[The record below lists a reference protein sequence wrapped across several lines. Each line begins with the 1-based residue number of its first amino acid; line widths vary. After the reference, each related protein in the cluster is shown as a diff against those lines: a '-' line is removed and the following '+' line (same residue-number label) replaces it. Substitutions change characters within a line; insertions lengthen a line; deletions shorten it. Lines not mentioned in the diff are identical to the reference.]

1 MYKTLYRKWRP
12 KTFEDVIGQDHVT
25 KILKNEVALKR
36 ISHAYL
42 FTGSR
47 GTGKTSCAKILAKAI
62 NCENPID
69 GSPCGECESCQSI
82 ENETC
87 LDVAEI
93 DAASNN
99 GVENIRDMREEIVF
113 TPGKCK
119 YRVYIVDEVHMLSP
133 GAFNAFLKTLEEPPK
148 HVVFILATTEL
159 QKLPLTIVSRCQK
172 FRFYRLSQEAIE
184 KRIKYICSKENI
196 EIEDEA
202 VSAIA
207 LAADGAMRDALSI
220 LDQCRGSC
228 EKIIDEKS
236 VRNMLGI
243 ADFGAV
249 TDLISLLTLPDCP
262 AALEKIDEIYK
273 QSGNMAKL
281 CEEMISNF
289 RDLMISKVSGALLK
303 NEKLAKISEKSS
315 LDDIIYSLDIL
326 KAARKNMSTSADKK
340 LETEMAAVKICLKFS
355 SENPCETKLEKTV
368 KPEIK
373 ASSKIT
379 EENYWQTVLSEMGK
393 DSSLK
398 ALYISLKDSK
408 AHKNGNYILIESEN
422 SMAFE
427 FLKKAELRASLKS
440 IINKVLGRA
449 YSIGPY
455 NKKKTE
461 EKLSPLD
468 DLINSAKTS
477 NINIVI
483 NQEETEK

>member
-1 MYKTLYRKWRP
+1 
-12 KTFEDVIGQDHVT
+12 
-25 KILKNEVALKR
+25 
-36 ISHAYL
+36 
-42 FTGSR
+42 
-47 GTGKTSCAKILAKAI
+47 
-62 NCENPID
+62 
-69 GSPCGECESCQSI
+69 
-82 ENETC
+82 
-87 LDVAEI
+87 
-93 DAASNN
+93 
-99 GVENIRDMREEIVF
+99 MREEIVF
-113 TPGKCK
+113 TPSKCK

-159 QKLPLTIVSRCQK
+159 QKLPLTIISRCQK

-184 KRIKYICSKENI
+184 KRIKYICHEENI
-196 EIEDEA
+196 EIEDKA

-228 EKIIDEKS
+228 EKIIDEKF

-243 ADFGAV
+243 ADLGAV
-249 TDLISLLTLPDCP
+249 SDLISLMISHNCP

-289 RDLMISKVSGALLK
+289 RDLMISKASGASPK
-303 NEKLAKISEKSS
+303 EENLAKIS
-315 LDDIIYSLDIL
+315 LNDVLYSLEVL
-326 KAARKNMSTSADKK
+326 KNARKNMSTSADKK
-340 LETEMAAVKICLKFS
+340 LEMEMAAVKLCLRFS
-355 SENPCETKLEKTV
+355 GEKT
-368 KPEIK
+368 PEIK
-373 ASSKIT
+373 PEKAAKEPEAKPVQVT
-379 EENYWQTVLSEMGK
+379 DENYWQAVLNEMKK

-408 AHKNGNYILIESEN
+408 AHKTGNYILIESEN
-422 SMAFE
+422 TMAFE

-440 IINKVLGRA
+440 IISKVLGKA

-461 EKLSPLD
+461 EKPSALD
-468 DLINSAKTS
+468 NLINSAKTS
-477 NINIVI
+477 NIDVEI

>member
-25 KILKNEVALKR
+25 KILKNEVASKR

-62 NCENPID
+62 NCENPVD
-69 GSPCGECESCQSI
+69 GSPCGKCESCQSI

-113 TPGKCK
+113 TPSKCK

-159 QKLPLTIVSRCQK
+159 QKLPLTIISRCQK

-184 KRIKYICSKENI
+184 KRIKYICHEENI
-196 EIEDEA
+196 EIEDKA

-228 EKIIDEKS
+228 EKIIDEKF

-243 ADFGAV
+243 ADLGAV
-249 TDLISLLTLPDCP
+249 SDLISLMISHDCP

-289 RDLMISKVSGALLK
+289 RDLMISKASGASPK
-303 NEKLAKISEKSS
+303 EENLAKIS
-315 LDDIIYSLDIL
+315 LNDVLYSLEVL
-326 KAARKNMSTSADKK
+326 KNARKNMSTSADKK
-340 LETEMAAVKICLKFS
+340 LEMEMAAVKLCLRFS
-355 SENPCETKLEKTV
+355 GEKT
-368 KPEIK
+368 PEIK
-373 ASSKIT
+373 PEKAAKEPEAKPVQVT
-379 EENYWQTVLSEMGK
+379 DENYWQAVLNEMKK

-398 ALYISLKDSK
+398 ALYISLKGSK
-408 AHKNGNYILIESEN
+408 AHKSGNYILIESEN
-422 SMAFE
+422 TMAFE

-440 IINKVLGRA
+440 IISKVLGKA

-461 EKLSPLD
+461 EKPSALD
-468 DLINSAKTS
+468 NLINSAKTS
-477 NINIVI
+477 NIDVEI

>member
-25 KILKNEVALKR
+25 KILKNEVASKR

-62 NCENPID
+62 NCENPVD
-69 GSPCGECESCQSI
+69 GSPCGKCESCQSI

-113 TPGKCK
+113 TPSKCK

-159 QKLPLTIVSRCQK
+159 QKLPLTIISRCQK

-184 KRIKYICSKENI
+184 KRIKYICHEENI
-196 EIEDEA
+196 EIEDKA

-228 EKIIDEKS
+228 EKIIDEKF

-243 ADFGAV
+243 ADLGAV
-249 TDLISLLTLPDCP
+249 SDLISLMISHNCP

-289 RDLMISKVSGALLK
+289 RDLMISKASGASPK
-303 NEKLAKISEKSS
+303 EENLAKIS
-315 LDDIIYSLDIL
+315 LNDVLYSLEVL
-326 KAARKNMSTSADKK
+326 KNARKNMSTSADKK
-340 LETEMAAVKICLKFS
+340 LEMEMAAVKLCLRFS
-355 SENPCETKLEKTV
+355 GEKT
-368 KPEIK
+368 PEIK
-373 ASSKIT
+373 PEKAAKESEAKPVQVT
-379 EENYWQTVLSEMGK
+379 DENYWQAVLNEMKK

-408 AHKNGNYILIESEN
+408 AHKSGNYILIESEN
-422 SMAFE
+422 TMAFE

-440 IINKVLGRA
+440 IISKVLGKA

-461 EKLSPLD
+461 EKPSALD
-468 DLINSAKTS
+468 NLINSAKTS
-477 NINIVI
+477 NIDVEI

>member
-1 MYKTLYRKWRP
+1 M
-12 KTFEDVIGQDHVT
+12 T
-25 KILKNEVALKR
+25 KILKNEVASKR

-62 NCENPID
+62 NCENPVD
-69 GSPCGECESCQSI
+69 GSPCGKCESCQSI

-113 TPGKCK
+113 TPSKCK

-159 QKLPLTIVSRCQK
+159 QKLPLTIISRCQK

-184 KRIKYICSKENI
+184 KRIKYICHEENI
-196 EIEDEA
+196 EIEDKA

-228 EKIIDEKS
+228 EKIIDEKF

-243 ADFGAV
+243 ADSGAV
-249 TDLISLLTLPDCP
+249 SGLISLMISHDCP
-262 AALEKIDEIYK
+262 TALEKIDEIYK

-289 RDLMISKVSGALLK
+289 RDLMISKVSGASPKEENL
-303 NEKLAKISEKSS
+303 EKIS
-315 LDDIIYSLDIL
+315 LDDVIYSLEIL
-326 KAARKNMSTSADKK
+326 KNARKNMSTSADKK
-340 LETEMAAVKICLKFS
+340 LEMEMAAVKLCLRFS
-355 SENPCETKLEKTV
+355 GEKA
-368 KPEIK
+368 PEIK
-373 ASSKIT
+373 PEKSKETEIKPQQIT
-379 EENYWQTVLSEMGK
+379 DENYWQAVLNEMKK

-408 AHKNGNYILIESEN
+408 AHKSGNYILIESEN

-427 FLKKAELRASLKS
+427 FLKKAELRASLKN
-440 IINKVLGRA
+440 IISKVLGKA

-461 EKLSPLD
+461 EKPSALD

-477 NINIVI
+477 NIDIVI

>member
-25 KILKNEVALKR
+25 KILKNEVASKR

-62 NCENPID
+62 NCENPVD
-69 GSPCGECESCQSI
+69 GSPCGKCESCQSI

-113 TPGKCK
+113 TPSKCK

-159 QKLPLTIVSRCQK
+159 QKLPLTIISRCQK

-184 KRIKYICSKENI
+184 KRIKYICHEENI
-196 EIEDEA
+196 EIEDKA

-228 EKIIDEKS
+228 EKIIDEKF

-243 ADFGAV
+243 ADLGAV
-249 TDLISLLTLPDCP
+249 SDLISLMISHDCS

-289 RDLMISKVSGALLK
+289 RDLMISKASGASPK
-303 NEKLAKISEKSS
+303 EENLAKIS
-315 LDDIIYSLDIL
+315 LNDVLYSLEVL
-326 KAARKNMSTSADKK
+326 KNARKNMSTSADKK
-340 LETEMAAVKICLKFS
+340 LEMEMAAVKLCLRFS
-355 SENPCETKLEKTV
+355 GEKT
-368 KPEIK
+368 PEIK
-373 ASSKIT
+373 PEKAAKEPEAKPVQVT
-379 EENYWQTVLSEMGK
+379 DENYWQAVLNEMKK

-408 AHKNGNYILIESEN
+408 AHKSGNYILIESEN
-422 SMAFE
+422 TMAFE

-440 IINKVLGRA
+440 IISKVLGKA

-461 EKLSPLD
+461 EKPSALD
-468 DLINSAKTS
+468 NLINSAKTS
-477 NINIVI
+477 NIDVEI

>member
-25 KILKNEVALKR
+25 KILKNEVASKR

-62 NCENPID
+62 NCENPVD
-69 GSPCGECESCQSI
+69 GSPCGKCESCQSI

-113 TPGKCK
+113 TPSKCK

-159 QKLPLTIVSRCQK
+159 QKLPLTIISRCQK
-172 FRFYRLSQEAIE
+172 FRFYRLSQKAIE
-184 KRIKYICSKENI
+184 KRIKYICHEENI
-196 EIEDEA
+196 EIEDKA

-228 EKIIDEKS
+228 EKIIDEKF

-243 ADFGAV
+243 ADLGAV
-249 TDLISLLTLPDCP
+249 SDLISLMISHNCP

-289 RDLMISKVSGALLK
+289 RDLMISKASGASPK
-303 NEKLAKISEKSS
+303 EENLAKIS
-315 LDDIIYSLDIL
+315 LNDVLYSLEVL
-326 KAARKNMSTSADKK
+326 KNARKNMSTSADKK
-340 LETEMAAVKICLKFS
+340 LEMEMAAVKLCLRFS
-355 SENPCETKLEKTV
+355 GEKT
-368 KPEIK
+368 PEIK
-373 ASSKIT
+373 PEKAAKEPEAKPVQVT
-379 EENYWQTVLSEMGK
+379 DENYWQAVLNEMKK

-408 AHKNGNYILIESEN
+408 AHKSGNYILIESEN
-422 SMAFE
+422 TMAFE

-440 IINKVLGRA
+440 IISKVLGKA

-461 EKLSPLD
+461 EKPSALD
-468 DLINSAKTS
+468 NLINSAKTS
-477 NINIVI
+477 NIDVEI

>member
-25 KILKNEVALKR
+25 KILKNEVASKR

-62 NCENPID
+62 NCENPVD
-69 GSPCGECESCQSI
+69 GSPCGKCESCQSI

-113 TPGKCK
+113 TPSKCK

-159 QKLPLTIVSRCQK
+159 QKLPLTIISRCQK

-184 KRIKYICSKENI
+184 KRIKYICHEENI
-196 EIEDEA
+196 EIEDKA

-207 LAADGAMRDALSI
+207 LAADGAMRAALSI

-228 EKIIDEKS
+228 EKIIDEKF

-243 ADFGAV
+243 ADSGAV
-249 TDLISLLTLPDCP
+249 SGLISLMISHDCP
-262 AALEKIDEIYK
+262 TALEKIDEIYK

-289 RDLMISKVSGALLK
+289 RDLMISKVSGASPKEENL
-303 NEKLAKISEKSS
+303 EKIS
-315 LDDIIYSLDIL
+315 LDDVIYSLEIL
-326 KAARKNMSTSADKK
+326 KNARKNMSTSADKK
-340 LETEMAAVKICLKFS
+340 LEMEMAAVKLCLRFS
-355 SENPCETKLEKTV
+355 GEKA
-368 KPEIK
+368 PEIK
-373 ASSKIT
+373 PEKSKETEIKPQQIT
-379 EENYWQTVLSEMGK
+379 DENYWQAVLNEMKK

-408 AHKNGNYILIESEN
+408 AHKSGNYILIESEN

-427 FLKKAELRASLKS
+427 FLKKAELRTSLKN
-440 IINKVLGRA
+440 IISKVLGKA

-461 EKLSPLD
+461 EKPSALD

-477 NINIVI
+477 NIDIVI

>member
-25 KILKNEVALKR
+25 KILKNEVASKR

-62 NCENPID
+62 NCENPVD
-69 GSPCGECESCQSI
+69 GSPCGKCKSCQSI

-113 TPGKCK
+113 TPSKCK

-159 QKLPLTIVSRCQK
+159 QKLPLTIISRCQK

-184 KRIKYICSKENI
+184 KRIKYICHEENI
-196 EIEDEA
+196 EIEDKA

-228 EKIIDEKS
+228 EKIIDEKF

-243 ADFGAV
+243 ADLGAV
-249 TDLISLLTLPDCP
+249 SDLISLMISHDCP

-289 RDLMISKVSGALLK
+289 RDLMISKASGASPK
-303 NEKLAKISEKSS
+303 EENLAKIS
-315 LDDIIYSLDIL
+315 LNDVLYSLEVL
-326 KAARKNMSTSADKK
+326 KNARKNMSTSADKK
-340 LETEMAAVKICLKFS
+340 LEMEMAAVKLCLRFS
-355 SENPCETKLEKTV
+355 GEKT
-368 KPEIK
+368 PEIK
-373 ASSKIT
+373 PEKAVKEPEAKPVQVT
-379 EENYWQTVLSEMGK
+379 DENYWQAVLNEMKK

-398 ALYISLKDSK
+398 ALYISLKGSK
-408 AHKNGNYILIESEN
+408 AHKSGNYILIESEN
-422 SMAFE
+422 TMAFE
-427 FLKKAELRASLKS
+427 FLKKAELRARLKS
-440 IINKVLGRA
+440 IISKVLGKA

-461 EKLSPLD
+461 GKPSALD
-468 DLINSAKTS
+468 NLINSAKTS
-477 NINIVI
+477 NIDVEI

>member
-25 KILKNEVALKR
+25 KILKNEVASKR

-69 GSPCGECESCQSI
+69 GSPCGKCESCQSI

-113 TPGKCK
+113 TPSKCK

-159 QKLPLTIVSRCQK
+159 QKLPLTIISRCQK

-184 KRIKYICSKENI
+184 KRIKYICHEEHI
-196 EIEDEA
+196 EIEDKA

-243 ADFGAV
+243 ADLSAV
-249 TDLISLLTLPDCP
+249 SDLISFMISHNCP
-262 AALEKIDEIYK
+262 AALEKIDEIYR

-281 CEEMISNF
+281 CEEMISHF
-289 RDLMISKVSGALLK
+289 RDLMISKVSGTSPK
-303 NEKLAKISEKSS
+303 EESFDKIS
-315 LDDIIYSLDIL
+315 LDDVIYSLEVL
-326 KAARKNMSTSADKK
+326 KNARKNMSTSADKK
-340 LETEMAAVKICLKFS
+340 LEMEMAAVKLCLRFS
-355 SENPCETKLEKTV
+355 GEKAPETKPTQT
-368 KPEIK
+368 ID
-373 ASSKIT
+373 
-379 EENYWQTVLSEMGK
+379 ENYWQAVLSEMKK

-398 ALYISLKDSK
+398 ALYIALKDSK
-408 AHKNGNYILIESEN
+408 AHKSGNYILIESEN

-427 FLKKAELRASLKS
+427 FLKKAELRASLKN
-440 IINKVLGRA
+440 IISKVLGKA

-461 EKLSPLD
+461 EKPSALD

-477 NINIVI
+477 NIDVVI

>member
-1 MYKTLYRKWRP
+1 M
-12 KTFEDVIGQDHVT
+12 T
-25 KILKNEVALKR
+25 KILKNEVASKR

-62 NCENPID
+62 NCENPVD
-69 GSPCGECESCQSI
+69 GSPCGKCESCQSI

-113 TPGKCK
+113 TPSKCK

-159 QKLPLTIVSRCQK
+159 QKLPLTIISRCQK

-184 KRIKYICSKENI
+184 KRIKYICHEENI
-196 EIEDEA
+196 EIEDKS

-228 EKIIDEKS
+228 EKIIDEKF

-243 ADFGAV
+243 ADSGAV
-249 TDLISLLTLPDCP
+249 SGLISLMISHDCP
-262 AALEKIDEIYK
+262 TALEKIDEIYK

-289 RDLMISKVSGALLK
+289 RDLMISKVSGASPKEENL
-303 NEKLAKISEKSS
+303 EKIS
-315 LDDIIYSLDIL
+315 LDDVIYSLEIL
-326 KAARKNMSTSADKK
+326 KNARKNMSTSADKK
-340 LETEMAAVKICLKFS
+340 LEMEMAAVKLCLRFS
-355 SENPCETKLEKTV
+355 GEKA
-368 KPEIK
+368 PEIK
-373 ASSKIT
+373 PEKSKETEIKPQQIT
-379 EENYWQTVLSEMGK
+379 DENYWQAVLNEMKK

-408 AHKNGNYILIESEN
+408 AHKSGNYILIESEN

-427 FLKKAELRASLKS
+427 FLKKAELRASLKN
-440 IINKVLGRA
+440 IISKVLGKA

-461 EKLSPLD
+461 EKPSALD

-477 NINIVI
+477 NIDIVI

>member
-25 KILKNEVALKR
+25 KILKNEVASKR

-62 NCENPID
+62 NCENPVD
-69 GSPCGECESCQSI
+69 GSPCGKCESCQSI

-87 LDVAEI
+87 LDVVEI

-113 TPGKCK
+113 TPSKCK

-159 QKLPLTIVSRCQK
+159 QKLPLTIISRCQK

-184 KRIKYICSKENI
+184 KRIKYICHEENI
-196 EIEDEA
+196 EIEDKA
-202 VSAIA
+202 VSTIA

-236 VRNMLGI
+236 VRDMLGI
-243 ADFGAV
+243 ADLSAV
-249 TDLISLLTLPDCP
+249 SDLIYLMISHDCP

-289 RDLMISKVSGALLK
+289 RDLMISKVSGTSPK
-303 NEKLAKISEKSS
+303 KESFDKIS
-315 LDDIIYSLDIL
+315 LDDVIYSLEAL
-326 KAARKNMSTSADKK
+326 KNARKNMSTSADKK
-340 LETEMAAVKICLKFS
+340 LEMEMAAVKLCLRFS
-355 SENPCETKLEKTV
+355 GEKA
-368 KPEIK
+368 PEITPPKK
-373 ASSKIT
+373 AKEPKIEPIQVT
-379 EENYWQTVLSEMGK
+379 DENYWQAVLSEMKK

-408 AHKNGNYILIESEN
+408 AHKSGNYILIESEN
-422 SMAFE
+422 TMAFE
-427 FLKKAELRASLKS
+427 FLKKAELRASLKN
-440 IINKVLGRA
+440 IINKVLGKA

-461 EKLSPLD
+461 ENPSALD

-477 NINIVI
+477 NIDVVI

>member
-1 MYKTLYRKWRP
+1 M
-12 KTFEDVIGQDHVT
+12 T
-25 KILKNEVALKR
+25 KILKNEVASKR

-62 NCENPID
+62 NCENPVD
-69 GSPCGECESCQSI
+69 GSPCGKCESCQSI

-113 TPGKCK
+113 TPSKCK

-159 QKLPLTIVSRCQK
+159 QKLPLTIISRCQK

-184 KRIKYICSKENI
+184 KRIKYICHEENI
-196 EIEDEA
+196 EIEDKA

-228 EKIIDEKS
+228 EKIIDEKF

-243 ADFGAV
+243 ADLGAV
-249 TDLISLLTLPDCP
+249 SDLISLMISHNCP

-289 RDLMISKVSGALLK
+289 RDLMISKASGASPK
-303 NEKLAKISEKSS
+303 EENLAKIS
-315 LDDIIYSLDIL
+315 LNDVLYSLEVL
-326 KAARKNMSTSADKK
+326 KNARKNMSTSADKK
-340 LETEMAAVKICLKFS
+340 LEMEMAAVKLCLRFS
-355 SENPCETKLEKTV
+355 GEKT
-368 KPEIK
+368 PEIK
-373 ASSKIT
+373 PEKAAKEPEAKPVQVT
-379 EENYWQTVLSEMGK
+379 DEDYWQAVLNEMKK

-408 AHKNGNYILIESEN
+408 AHKTGNYILIESEN
-422 SMAFE
+422 TMAFE

-440 IINKVLGRA
+440 IISKVLGKA

-461 EKLSPLD
+461 EKPSALD
-468 DLINSAKTS
+468 NLINSAKTS
-477 NINIVI
+477 NIDVEI

>member
-25 KILKNEVALKR
+25 KILKNEVASKR

-69 GSPCGECESCQSI
+69 GSPCGKCESCQSI

-113 TPGKCK
+113 TPSKCK

-159 QKLPLTIVSRCQK
+159 QKLPLTIISRCQK

-184 KRIKYICSKENI
+184 KRIKYICHEENI
-196 EIEDEA
+196 EIEDKA

-243 ADFGAV
+243 ADSGAV
-249 TDLISLLTLPDCP
+249 SDLISLMTSHDCP
-262 AALEKIDEIYK
+262 AALEKIDEIYR

-289 RDLMISKVSGALLK
+289 RDLMISKVSGTSPKEENLS
-303 NEKLAKISEKSS
+303 KISEKIS
-315 LDDIIYSLDIL
+315 LDDVIYSLEAL
-326 KAARKNMSTSADKK
+326 KNAKKSMSTSADKK
-340 LETEMAAVKICLKFS
+340 LEMEMAAVKLCLRFS
-355 SENPCETKLEKTV
+355 GEMHSEA
-368 KPEIK
+368 KPEK
-373 ASSKIT
+373 AKKPEAKPT
-379 EENYWQTVLSEMGK
+379 QVTDEDYWQAVLNEMKK

-408 AHKNGNYILIESEN
+408 AHKTGNYILIESEN
-422 SMAFE
+422 TMAFE

-440 IINKVLGRA
+440 IISKVLGKA

-455 NKKKTE
+455 NKKKIE
-461 EKLSPLD
+461 EKSSALD

-477 NINIVI
+477 NIDIVI

>member
-1 MYKTLYRKWRP
+1 M
-12 KTFEDVIGQDHVT
+12 T
-25 KILKNEVALKR
+25 KILKNEVASKR

-62 NCENPID
+62 NCENPVD
-69 GSPCGECESCQSI
+69 GSPCGKCESCQSI

-113 TPGKCK
+113 TPSKCK

-159 QKLPLTIVSRCQK
+159 QKLPLTIISRCQK

-184 KRIKYICSKENI
+184 KRIKYICHEENI
-196 EIEDEA
+196 EIEDKA

-228 EKIIDEKS
+228 EKIIDEKF

-243 ADFGAV
+243 ADSGAV
-249 TDLISLLTLPDCP
+249 SGLISLMISHDCP
-262 AALEKIDEIYK
+262 TALEKIDEIYK

-289 RDLMISKVSGALLK
+289 RDLMISKVSGASPKEENL
-303 NEKLAKISEKSS
+303 EKIS
-315 LDDIIYSLDIL
+315 LDDVIYSLEIL
-326 KAARKNMSTSADKK
+326 KNARKNMSTSADKK
-340 LETEMAAVKICLKFS
+340 LEMEMAAVKLCLRFS
-355 SENPCETKLEKTV
+355 GEKA
-368 KPEIK
+368 PEIK
-373 ASSKIT
+373 PEKSKETEIKPQQIT
-379 EENYWQTVLSEMGK
+379 DENYWQAVLNEMKK

-408 AHKNGNYILIESEN
+408 AHKSGNYILIESEN

-427 FLKKAELRASLKS
+427 FLKKAELRTSLKN
-440 IINKVLGRA
+440 IISKVLGKA

-461 EKLSPLD
+461 EKPSALD

-477 NINIVI
+477 NIDIVI

>member
-25 KILKNEVALKR
+25 KILKNEVASKR

-62 NCENPID
+62 NCENPVD
-69 GSPCGECESCQSI
+69 GSPCGKCESCQSI

-113 TPGKCK
+113 TPSKCK

-159 QKLPLTIVSRCQK
+159 QKLPLTIISRCQK

-184 KRIKYICSKENI
+184 KRIKYICHEENI
-196 EIEDEA
+196 EIEDKA

-228 EKIIDEKS
+228 EKIIDEKF

-243 ADFGAV
+243 ADSGAV
-249 TDLISLLTLPDCP
+249 SGLISLMISHDCP
-262 AALEKIDEIYK
+262 TALEKIDEIYK

-289 RDLMISKVSGALLK
+289 RDLMISKVSGASTKEENL
-303 NEKLAKISEKSS
+303 EKIS
-315 LDDIIYSLDIL
+315 LDDVIYSLEIL
-326 KAARKNMSTSADKK
+326 KNARKNMSTSADKK
-340 LETEMAAVKICLKFS
+340 LEMEMAAVKLCLRFS
-355 SENPCETKLEKTV
+355 GEKA
-368 KPEIK
+368 PEIK
-373 ASSKIT
+373 PEKSKETEIKPQQIT
-379 EENYWQTVLSEMGK
+379 DENYWQAVLNEMKK

-408 AHKNGNYILIESEN
+408 AHKSGNYILIESEN

-427 FLKKAELRASLKS
+427 FLKKAELRTSLKN
-440 IINKVLGRA
+440 IISKVLGKA

-461 EKLSPLD
+461 EKPSALD

-477 NINIVI
+477 NIDIVI

>member
-25 KILKNEVALKR
+25 KILKNEVASKR

-62 NCENPID
+62 NCEKPVD
-69 GSPCGECESCQSI
+69 GSPCGKCESCQSI

-113 TPGKCK
+113 TPSKCK

-159 QKLPLTIVSRCQK
+159 QKLPLTIISRCQK

-184 KRIKYICSKENI
+184 KRIKYICHEENI
-196 EIEDEA
+196 EIEDKA

-228 EKIIDEKS
+228 EKIIDEKF

-243 ADFGAV
+243 ADLGAV
-249 TDLISLLTLPDCP
+249 SDLISLMISHNCP

-289 RDLMISKVSGALLK
+289 RDLMISKASGASPK
-303 NEKLAKISEKSS
+303 EENLAKIS
-315 LDDIIYSLDIL
+315 LNDVLYSLEVL
-326 KAARKNMSTSADKK
+326 KNARKNMSTSADKK
-340 LETEMAAVKICLKFS
+340 LEMEMAAVKLCLRFS
-355 SENPCETKLEKTV
+355 GEKT
-368 KPEIK
+368 PEIK
-373 ASSKIT
+373 PEKAAKEPEAKPVQVT
-379 EENYWQTVLSEMGK
+379 DENYWQAVLNEMKK

-408 AHKNGNYILIESEN
+408 AHKTGNYILIESEN
-422 SMAFE
+422 TMAFE

-440 IINKVLGRA
+440 IISKVLGKA

-461 EKLSPLD
+461 EKPSALD
-468 DLINSAKTS
+468 NLINSAKTS
-477 NINIVI
+477 NIDVEI

>member
-1 MYKTLYRKWRP
+1 MYKR
-12 KTFEDVIGQDHVT
+12 Q
-25 KILKNEVALKR
+25 
-36 ISHAYL
+36 
-42 FTGSR
+42 
-47 GTGKTSCAKILAKAI
+47 
-62 NCENPID
+62 
-69 GSPCGECESCQSI
+69 
-82 ENETC
+82 
-87 LDVAEI
+87 
-93 DAASNN
+93 
-99 GVENIRDMREEIVF
+99 
-113 TPGKCK
+113 
-119 YRVYIVDEVHMLSP
+119 VYIVDEVHMLSP

-159 QKLPLTIVSRCQK
+159 QKLPLTIISRCQK

-184 KRIKYICSKENI
+184 KRIKYICHEENI
-196 EIEDEA
+196 EIEDKA

-228 EKIIDEKS
+228 EKIIDEKL

-243 ADFGAV
+243 ADLGAV
-249 TDLISLLTLPDCP
+249 SDLISLMTSHDCP

-289 RDLMISKVSGALLK
+289 RDLMISKASGASPK
-303 NEKLAKISEKSS
+303 EENLAKIS
-315 LDDIIYSLDIL
+315 LNDVLYSLEVL
-326 KAARKNMSTSADKK
+326 KNARKNMSTSADKK
-340 LETEMAAVKICLKFS
+340 LEMEMAAVKLCLRFS
-355 SENPCETKLEKTV
+355 GEKT
-368 KPEIK
+368 PEIK
-373 ASSKIT
+373 PEKAAKEPEAKPVQVT
-379 EENYWQTVLSEMGK
+379 DENYWQAVLNEMKK

-408 AHKNGNYILIESEN
+408 AHKSGNYILIESEN
-422 SMAFE
+422 TMAFE

-440 IINKVLGRA
+440 IISKVLGKA

-461 EKLSPLD
+461 EKPSALD
-468 DLINSAKTS
+468 NLINSAKTS
-477 NINIVI
+477 NIDVEI

>member
-25 KILKNEVALKR
+25 KILKNEVASKR

-62 NCENPID
+62 NCENPVD
-69 GSPCGECESCQSI
+69 GSPCGKCESCQSI

-113 TPGKCK
+113 TPSKCK

-159 QKLPLTIVSRCQK
+159 QKLPLTIISRCQK

-184 KRIKYICSKENI
+184 KRIKYICHEENI
-196 EIEDEA
+196 EIEDKA

-228 EKIIDEKS
+228 EKIIDEKF

-243 ADFGAV
+243 ADLGAV
-249 TDLISLLTLPDCP
+249 SDLISLMISHNCP

-289 RDLMISKVSGALLK
+289 RDLMISKASGASPK
-303 NEKLAKISEKSS
+303 EENLAKIS
-315 LDDIIYSLDIL
+315 LNDVLYSLEVL
-326 KAARKNMSTSADKK
+326 KNARKNMSTSADKK
-340 LETEMAAVKICLKFS
+340 LEMEMAAVKLCLRFS
-355 SENPCETKLEKTV
+355 GEKT
-368 KPEIK
+368 PEIK
-373 ASSKIT
+373 PEKAAKEPEAKPVQVT
-379 EENYWQTVLSEMGK
+379 DENYWQAVLDEMKK

-408 AHKNGNYILIESEN
+408 AHKSGNYILIESEN
-422 SMAFE
+422 TMAFE

-440 IINKVLGRA
+440 IISKVLGKA

-461 EKLSPLD
+461 EKPSALD
-468 DLINSAKTS
+468 NLINSAKTS
-477 NINIVI
+477 NIDVEI

>member
-25 KILKNEVALKR
+25 KILKNEVASKR

-62 NCENPID
+62 NCENPVD
-69 GSPCGECESCQSI
+69 GSPCGKCESCQSI

-113 TPGKCK
+113 TPSKCK

-148 HVVFILATTEL
+148 HVVFI
-159 QKLPLTIVSRCQK
+159 ISRCQK

-184 KRIKYICSKENI
+184 KRIKYICHEENI
-196 EIEDEA
+196 EIEDKA

-228 EKIIDEKS
+228 EKIIDEKF

-243 ADFGAV
+243 ADLGAV
-249 TDLISLLTLPDCP
+249 SDLISLMISHNCP

-289 RDLMISKVSGALLK
+289 RDLMISKASGASPK
-303 NEKLAKISEKSS
+303 EENLAKIS
-315 LDDIIYSLDIL
+315 LNDVLYSLEVL
-326 KAARKNMSTSADKK
+326 KNARKNMSTSADKK
-340 LETEMAAVKICLKFS
+340 LEMEMAAVKLCLRFS
-355 SENPCETKLEKTV
+355 GEKT
-368 KPEIK
+368 PEIK
-373 ASSKIT
+373 PEKAAKEPEAKPVQVT
-379 EENYWQTVLSEMGK
+379 DENYWQAVLNEMKK

-408 AHKNGNYILIESEN
+408 AHKSGNYILIESEN
-422 SMAFE
+422 TMAFE

-440 IINKVLGRA
+440 IISKVLGKA

-461 EKLSPLD
+461 EKPSALD
-468 DLINSAKTS
+468 NLINSAKTS
-477 NINIVI
+477 NIDVEI